1 MAFDLGDPVP
11 LVFTTKDATGA
22 LANVTTAVLTITLPD
37 GTTVAPEVT
46 TVSTGSYAPTTPY
59 IAVQS
64 GRHSVSWVGTGANAQ
79 AFTDAFDVMAAD
91 PGSIISLAD
100 ARTALQLSP
109 ANTVKD
115 DDVRFYIA
123 AATPIMED
131 IVGSILRTTRT
142 ETFDGGSSQVC
153 LLWAPVISVSSVVE
167 SWGANFHMILT
178 PQDIFTGT
186 GAGPWGY
193 TLDSGGI
200 VTRRSAGVV
209 VAFAPGKRNI
219 QVTYV
224 SGRPTVTGNL
234 LLATRVLIRFLWE
247 QDQRSFRQQH
257 PATEMA
263 LTPLGFAVPKR
274 VLELCGPDARGPQ
287 VA

>member
-1 MAFDLGDPVP
+1 M
-11 LVFTTKDATGA
+11 
-22 LANVTTAVLTITLPD
+22 
-37 GTTVAPEVT
+37 
-46 TVSTGSYAPTTPY
+46 
-59 IAVQS
+59 QS
-64 GRHSVSWVGTGANAQ
+64 GRHSVSWVGTGVNAQ
-79 AFTDAFDVMAAD
+79 AYTDAFDVMAAD

-100 ARTALQLSP
+100 GRTALQMSP
-109 ANTVKD
+109 TDTSKD
-115 DDVRFYIA
+115 DDVRFYIS

-142 ETFDGGSSQVC
+142 ETFDGGSPQIG

-167 SWGANFHMILT
+167 SWGANFHLT
-178 PQDIFTGT
+178 LTAQDIFTGT

-193 TLDSGGI
+193 TIDSGGI
-200 VTRRSAGVV
+200 MTRRSAGVV
-209 VAFAPGKRNI
+209 VPFAPGRRNI

-224 SGRPTVTGNL
+224 SGRTIVTGNL
-234 LLATRVLIRFLWE
+234 LLATRVLVRHLWE

-274 VLELCGPDARGPQ
+274 VIELCEPNARGPQ